1 MVMGTMTDNVN
12 PKIELQLHPDGVAA
26 PAQIAALTC
35 REIVDFY
42 FAALATA
49 DLSKKP
55 PAPEGIFFRFAFS
68 GPELSTTDR
77 RSLHE
82 NWILAKVFQELMRGV
97 RASLEEAFFLTE
109 LIAAGTITA
118 QSSSTLDEI
127 LAPFRRKAADLN
139 FPPLLA
145 EVNKRLERPLE
156 FIDAYQSMQAARNC
170 LEHRAGIVSKSDAG
184 PGGTMELR
192 FPGLKF
198 FVSREGNEIDVHEGM
213 AVEAGTEILTR
224 LEVRTRKF
232 NVGERLTITAADFDE
247 IAFACFHF
255 ASQLAHLL
263 PKIPPIGRTGAA

>member
-1 MVMGTMTDNVN
+1 
-12 PKIELQLHPDGVAA
+12 LHPDGVAA

-55 PAPEGIFFRFAFS
+55 PAPEGTFFRFAFS

-97 RASLEEAFFLTE
+97 RASLEEAFFFTE

-118 QSSSTLDEI
+118 RSSSTLDEI
-127 LAPFRRKAADLN
+127 LAPFRKKAADLK

-156 FIDAYQSMQAARNC
+156 FTDAYQSMQAARNC
-170 LEHRAGIVSKSDAG
+170 LEHRAGIVSKSDAD
-184 PGGTMELR
+184 PGGIMELR
-192 FPGLKF
+192 FPRLKF
-198 FVSREGNEIDVHEGM
+198 FVVREGNEIDVHEGM

-224 LEVRTRKF
+224 LEVRIRKF

-255 ASQLAHLL
+255 ASQLAQLL